1 MNKLELVK
9 KEDRCYKVTRL
20 NDRFFSDS
28 IIRKSQK
35 TILKDYVYLDA
46 YIVIA

>member
-1 MNKLELVK
+1 MNKLELVQ
-9 KEDRCYKVTRL
+9 KEDRWYKVTRL
-20 NDRFFSDS
+20 NNRFFSDE

-35 TILKDYVYLDA
+35 TILKDYVYLDS

>member
-1 MNKLELVK
+1 MNKLELIK
-9 KEDRCYKVTRL
+9 KEERCYKITRL
-20 NDRFFSDS
+20 NNRFFSNE

-35 TILKDYVYLDA
+35 TILKDYVYLDS